1 MKYLQTDKMVEKRG
15 MNKRMRNKSV
25 KGSLMLSYLEVIIT
39 LSVIIILT
47 AVWGVR
53 SITKLAEDKYEEAV
67 TSGYKTQIKAEVQ
80 SIITVLQAEY
90 DKSQSGLLTEEEAR
104 KEAAELVRSMRYGD
118 DEKGYFWI
126 DDMAY
131 NLVMHPILEKEEGK
145 NRYELTDEEGNKIV
159 QQIIKLAENG
169 EGGGY
174 SEFYFTKDDG
184 VTVAPKIA
192 YSQIFEPWGWVI
204 STGNYIDDM
213 QAEISRTDY
222 EIGIMG
228 KKVLLLMFV
237 LVLLMIGAAGIM
249 ANIFGRKLCRP
260 LYKIQDFADNMAK
273 GDLTTVLEVPEKNE
287 IGQTAE
293 AIAMAKNQMA
303 VLLEAVGHV
312 AERLKEAITRFA
324 KNFGSMDAS
333 LQSVTA
339 AMEEV
344 AANVTAQA
352 QSTTA
357 TTEDVEKIGK
367 EISDASA
374 DMQSLDQNSKTM
386 KECAENSL
394 ETLKELMAVNQR
406 TKMDIDSMYEQTENT
421 NDSVLKIS
429 NAAAL
434 ISKIAFQTK
443 LLSLNAS
450 IEAAKPG
457 NEGRGFA
464 VVAEEIGELAAQS
477 ASGAKEINVIIQELT
492 DNSSKSLTIMQEM
505 SKTSESQVTALA
517 NTGRMFDELKEI
529 LDSCAMLI
537 GSIAEKIENIT
548 VHRESIAENIAT
560 LNQLASNNAAAVEEN
575 AAMASELG
583 GAVTDSAELVKSL
596 SDHVENLYG
605 RMKKFRYK

>member
-90 DKSQSGLLTEEEAR
+90 DKSQSGLLTEEEAK

-192 YSQIFEPWGWVI
+192 YSQIFKPWGWVI

-357 TTEDVEKIGK
+357 TTADVEKIGK

-450 IEAAKPG
+450 IEAAKAG

>member
-357 TTEDVEKIGK
+357 TTEEVEKIGK

-450 IEAAKPG
+450 IEAAKAG

-560 LNQLASNNAAAVEEN
+560 LN
-575 AAMASELG
+575 
-583 GAVTDSAELVKSL
+583 
-596 SDHVENLYG
+596 
-605 RMKKFRYK
+605 

>member
-1 MKYLQTDKMVEKRG
+1 
-15 MNKRMRNKSV
+15 MRNKSV

-394 ETLKELMAVNQR
+394 ETLKELMSVNQR

-450 IEAAKPG
+450 IEAAKAG

-477 ASGAKEINVIIQELT
+477 ASGAKEINAILQELT

-560 LNQLASNNAAAVEEN
+560 LNQLASNNAAAVKEN

>member
-25 KGSLMLSYLEVIIT
+25 KGSLMVSYLEVIIT

-90 DKSQSGLLTEEEAR
+90 DKSQSGLLTEEEAK

-192 YSQIFEPWGWVI
+192 YSQIFKPWGWVI

-450 IEAAKPG
+450 IEAAKAG